1 MNLSLY
7 FALQKMKIFVSLTN
21 VSLLFQGIELAESL
35 YKVYKFTIQTQNK
48 TILSSPHS
56 SSQSLSL
63 QTTPSS
69 TSSTFSS
76 STPTPPI
83 TTITKTT
90 TTTTT
95 MSSTTQTLLEDQS
108 PTLSSFQVNDSFSL
122 FSNKKR
128 KLTGPSHL
136 S

>member
-48 TILSSPHS
+48 TTLSSPHS

-76 STPTPPI
+76 STPRPPI
-83 TTITKTT
+83 TTITK